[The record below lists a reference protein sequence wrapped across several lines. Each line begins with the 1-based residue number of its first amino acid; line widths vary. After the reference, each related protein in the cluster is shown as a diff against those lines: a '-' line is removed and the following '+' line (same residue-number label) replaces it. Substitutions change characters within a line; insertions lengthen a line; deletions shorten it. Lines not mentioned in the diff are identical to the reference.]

1 MENLEQILN
10 SIGYTSL
17 KDLGLEY
24 QTTPLYRDSN
34 NATALVIRKSDGV
47 FYDFVEKIGGS
58 LAYLIQLT
66 LKTTPEDVQKIL
78 QNNNVVI
85 EEKNSNYTSLITQQ
99 KTFDK
104 SMLSK
109 LLRDHSYWINRG
121 ISEKVIEEFEGGI
134 TWNGRM
140 AGRYVIPIYNY
151 QNEIVGFSGRL
162 LKDNK
167 DFSKW
172 KHIGTKSQW
181 VFPAKLNKNIIAKK
195 REVILVESIGDLLSL
210 WEIGIKNIICLFGTD
225 LNSKVIEFMLK
236 LDVKRIIIALNDD
249 SHNNFVGNRAA
260 EGIRLQLINYFD
272 SNQIEIIFPLYN
284 DYNEWLQKNKEGF
297 IEFSKNNNLI

>member
-85 EEKNSNYTSLITQQ
+85 EEKL
-99 KTFDK
+99 
-104 SMLSK
+104 
-109 LLRDHSYWINRG
+109 
-121 ISEKVIEEFEGGI
+121 
-134 TWNGRM
+134 
-140 AGRYVIPIYNY
+140 
-151 QNEIVGFSGRL
+151 
-162 LKDNK
+162 
-167 DFSKW
+167 
-172 KHIGTKSQW
+172 
-181 VFPAKLNKNIIAKK
+181 LNKKP
-195 REVILVESIGDLLSL
+195 
-210 WEIGIKNIICLFGTD
+210 
-225 LNSKVIEFMLK
+225 
-236 LDVKRIIIALNDD
+236 
-249 SHNNFVGNRAA
+249 
-260 EGIRLQLINYFD
+260 LIN
-272 SNQIEIIFPLYN
+272 QC
-284 DYNEWLQKNKEGF
+284 
-297 IEFSKNNNLI
+297 